1 MKKIKNKI
9 SNLGLDI
16 LIGLSITYL
25 YFFKF
30 FKKIKNRKDIKKSKK
45 LFNKLNKNGM
55 GIYEIKYLM
64 EHGKKFPCN
73 YQSN

>member
-25 YFFKF
+25 YFLNFL
-30 FKKIKNRKDIKKSKK
+30 KKIKNRKAIKKSKK
-45 LFNKLNKNGM
+45 
-55 GIYEIKYLM
+55 II
-64 EHGKKFPCN
+64 
-73 YQSN
+73 